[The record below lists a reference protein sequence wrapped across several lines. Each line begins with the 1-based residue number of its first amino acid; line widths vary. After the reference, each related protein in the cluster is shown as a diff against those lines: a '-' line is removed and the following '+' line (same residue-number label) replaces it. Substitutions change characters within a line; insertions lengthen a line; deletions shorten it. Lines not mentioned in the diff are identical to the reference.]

1 METSARSGQ
10 NVKPLFNELAKN
22 LTGIDTNPMNDHDEP
37 RGIVLDG
44 KNNGANRDT
53 DGKGKKKKNCCK

>member
-1 METSARSGQ
+1 METSARNGQ

-22 LTGIDTNPMNDHDEP
+22 LTGIDTNPLNDHEEH

-44 KNNGANRDT
+44 KNTGAGRDG
-53 DGKGKKKKNCCK
+53 DSKGKKKKNCCK